1 MSNVAGLYADGSP
14 VGLEVGL
21 VDVLN
26 QILLPPLVVV
36 RVGHQLAA
44 DSVVEGEE
52 EVGEDSEMVEVTAV
66 EDLVVDEGLT
76 TEVVAEEGEVMV
88 AAGEEE
94 EEVDSEGSEAEAE
107 AALGEEADLALATMD
122 TAAEVALQ
130 EDLAVADTG

>member
-94 EEVDSEGSEAEAE
+94 EEDSEGSEAEAE